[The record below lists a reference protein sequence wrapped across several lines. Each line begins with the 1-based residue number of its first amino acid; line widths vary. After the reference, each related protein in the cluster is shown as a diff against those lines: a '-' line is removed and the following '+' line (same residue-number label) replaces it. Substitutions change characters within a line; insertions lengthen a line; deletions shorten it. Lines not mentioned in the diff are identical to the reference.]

1 MAKLLII
8 DDERNVLYSLEKGL
22 AKPDLTI
29 VTASTGKSGLAAV
42 TDQQPDVVLLD
53 VQLPDLSGLEVLKAP
68 RA

>member
-22 AKPDLTI
+22 AKAELTI

-42 TDQQPDVVLLD
+42 TASLCSMP
-53 VQLPDLSGLEVLKAP
+53 
-68 RA
+68 